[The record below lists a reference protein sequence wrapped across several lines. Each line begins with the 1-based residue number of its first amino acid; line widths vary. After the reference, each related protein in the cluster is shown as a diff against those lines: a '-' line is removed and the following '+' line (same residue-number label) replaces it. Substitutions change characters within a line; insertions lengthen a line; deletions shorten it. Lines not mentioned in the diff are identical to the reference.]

1 MIERSHLISPNT
13 HAADPIFFCKK
24 IEIDFLQNSY
34 INSYQLNKMA
44 TSNVERELYQ
54 LTRSEATILVG
65 IFMKAQVTADPLDI
79 LQAFRDDLRIAKP
92 AYLGVYN
99 NSRERKFYQIAD
111 GLYKVVK
118 ELNRAVD
125 DQEHH
130 VKIMRIAK
138 ILPCAHF
145 IAYVTTSFLNWAV
158 YNWHAKDV
166 PIVEYLGDNCVE
178 YNNCTI
184 CGYTGD
190 NTFYFSTSYGLEEP
204 VCEQCVQPELDYDE
218 EEASEG
224 EASEADASEADTEG
238 ASEAGESDED
248 DEESDASEAD
258 QDEEYTPSDEE
269 ESEEEESGEDESG
282 EDDDVIEIEPEPAV
296 VHFLDDEEDVI
307 RITIEADDEEEEDEE
322 EEEEGVI
329 RDKFYGCDGCELEW
343 RDGWKRG
350 WIAAMKHIRKY
361 MNRHKYDKPEPPF
374 CEYCDVSHGDL
385 KKCSGGCGGVR
396 YCSYDCQTQDWPEHK
411 KICKNTSS

>member
-1 MIERSHLISPNT
+1 MANT
-13 HAADPIFFCKK
+13 V
-24 IEIDFLQNSY
+24 
-34 INSYQLNKMA
+34 
-44 TSNVERELYQ
+44 SNVERELYQ

-65 IFMKAQVTADPLDI
+65 IFMKAQGTADPLDI

-92 AYLGVYN
+92 EYLGVYN

-138 ILPCAHF
+138 ILPCTHF
-145 IAYVTTSFLNWAV
+145 IAYVTTTFLNWAI

-184 CGYTGD
+184 CGYTGE

-218 EEASEG
+218 EETSEVG
-224 EASEADASEADTEG
+224 ESEAYTDQDEEADPSEAYTDQDEEADPSEADP
-238 ASEAGESDED
+238 SEAGESDE
-248 DEESDASEAD
+248 
-258 QDEEYTPSDEE
+258 EYTPSEE
-269 ESEEEESGEDESG
+269 EDSEADPSEAESGEE
-282 EDDDVIEIEPEPAV
+282 DDVIEIEPEPAV
-296 VHFLDDEEDVI
+296 VHFLDEDEDEDVI
-307 RITIEADDEEEEDEE
+307 RIKIEADEEEEEDEE
-322 EEEEGVI
+322 EDEEEEDQKGGVPL

-411 KICKNTSS
+411 KICKSTSS